1 MVAHRIFVF
10 RQLFEPVSCTYS
22 YILGCSSSKKAV
34 IIDPVFEMIER
45 DTKLILQMGLDLI
58 YGINTH
64 IHADHI
70 TATGELKKRFPSMHS
85 ILNKKAEGKA
95 DVLVENNDVIHFG
108 KESLEVRA
116 TPGHTS
122 GCTTFISHDRRL
134 AFTGDTL
141 LIRGCGRTDFQ
152 GGSAKTL
159 YESIHN
165 QIFTLPD
172 DYLLYPGH
180 DYSGQ
185 TVTTVGEEKQFN
197 LRLNSGEK
205 HFINIMENLKL
216 PHPRLIERAVP
227 ANKVC
232 GVFELMDEKL
242 KNEISS
248 QVKSA

>member
-22 YILGCSSSKKAV
+22 YIFGCSSSKKAV

-95 DVLVENNDVIHFG
+95 DVFVENNDIIHFAVARH
-108 KESLEVRA
+108 L
-116 TPGHTS
+116 
-122 GCTTFISHDRRL
+122 
-134 AFTGDTL
+134 TG
-141 LIRGCGRTDFQ
+141 FQ

-185 TVTTVGEEKQFN
+185 TVTNVGEEKQFN
-197 LRLNSGEK
+197 PRLNSGKK

-248 QVKSA
+248 QLKSA